1 MEDTIAADPGPR
13 RAPADARVIAVGAGP
28 LGPPLALLLARAGIR
43 VLLLERQRDF
53 AREFR
58 GEVVLPTG
66 RDVLEQMGLGEAVEA
81 LPRSEPNRFMLYVNR
96 KLVIEAELDP
106 EFLGGKPMAISQPAL
121 LERLIAEGGKHPSF
135 EFRRGASVKEV
146 LRTEGRAT
154 GVRVRSEDGET
165 EIPARLVIGT
175 DGRSSV
181 VRRDSGIEIH
191 ADRVPMDIVWCK
203 FPPLDDPSLAAPET
217 PWVRAYV
224 GGGHLLIAYVS
235 FDGQIQ
241 VAWVIFKG
249 SFGELRRRGLPEWI
263 EEMAK
268 HASPE
273 LAAHFR
279 RYADQ
284 VSHPFL
290 LDTASDRVLSWS
302 APGLLLL
309 GDAAH
314 TMSPVGGQ
322 GINVGLRDVLV
333 AANHLVPALRA
344 GDADRVQAACRAIEA
359 ERVGEVQRIQ
369 RLQALPPKVI
379 LGTAW
384 WARVV
389 RRLVPHLVQRSFV
402 QREALERF
410 GVFFRGDGPVRLEI

>member
-1 MEDTIAADPGPR
+1 MAKARPPEARERGPDPE
-13 RAPADARVIAVGAGP
+13 APVIIVGAGP
-28 LGPPLALLLARAGIR
+28 VGASLALLLARRGIR

-66 RDVLEQMGLGEAVEA
+66 KDALQEMGLAELVRG
-81 LPRSEPNRFMLYVNR
+81 LPRSEPARFCIYIEH
-96 KLVIEAELDP
+96 KLILEAGFNPELI
-106 EFLGGKPMAISQPAL
+106 GGTPAAISQPAL
-121 LERLIAEGGKHPSF
+121 LEGLVAEGNKHPSF
-135 EFRRGASVKEV
+135 EFRRGTSVKQV
-146 LRTEGRAT
+146 LREGGRT
-154 GVRVRSEDGET
+154 VGVRVRDEDGEQQLRG
-165 EIPARLVIGT
+165 RLVIGT

-181 VRRDSGIEIH
+181 VRRDSGIQIP
-191 ADRVPMDIVWCK
+191 ADAVPMDIVWCK
-203 FPPLDDPSLAAPET
+203 FPALPDAPGDAPGT
-217 PWVRAYV
+217 AWVRVYI

-235 FDGQIQ
+235 YDGQVQ
-241 VAWVIFKG
+241 VGWIIFKG
-249 SFGELRRRGLPEWI
+249 TFGALRRRGLRDWI
-263 EEMAK
+263 EKMAN
-268 HASPE
+268 HASPD

-322 GINVGLRDVLV
+322 GINVGLRDAVV

-344 GDADRVQAACRAIEA
+344 GAADGIEAACRAIEA
-359 ERVGEVQRIQ
+359 ERVGEITRVQ

-384 WARVV
+384 WARSL
-389 RRLVPHLVQRSFV
+389 RSLVPHLINRSFV
-402 QREALERF
+402 QQEALKRF
-410 GVFFRGDGPVRLEI
+410 GIFFRGDGPVRLEV